1 MEIMRTMQAVIATAI
16 LGLGTA
22 AYAQQPAP
30 AAAPAQASAPAV
42 NPFATAQ
49 TLNCSFSTYTVG
61 GWKGVAPTAVIGD
74 ESYAFQIVVVN
85 LKKGRA
91 QIVGDTGARP
101 ASLVLS
107 DTGLTVIE
115 PTPVGLTMTTAFAN
129 GGQDG
134 QFLAVH
140 ARHVDL
146 KPTPSPSQHYGTCK
160 ITK

>member
-1 MEIMRTMQAVIATAI
+1 MRTTWAI
-16 LGLGTA
+16 LAAAIIGLGTA
-22 AYAQQPAP
+22 VHAQESTSAPAP
-30 AAAPAQASAPAV
+30 AA
-42 NPFATAQ
+42 NPFAAAQ
-49 TLNCSFSTYTVG
+49 TLSCSFSTYAVG
-61 GWKGVAPTAVIGD
+61 GWKSVAPTAVIGD
-74 ESYAFQIVVVN
+74 ENYSFQIVVVN

-91 QIVGDTGARP
+91 QIVGSTGARA

-107 DTGLTVIE
+107 ETGLTAIE
-115 PTPVGLTMTTAFAN
+115 PTPVGFTMTTVFAN

-146 KPTPSPSQHYGTCK
+146 KPTPSPSQHYGICK

>member
-1 MEIMRTMQAVIATAI
+1 MEIMRTMQVIAMAI

-22 AYAQQPAP
+22 VYAQEPAP
-30 AAAPAQASAPAV
+30 APAPAQASAPAA

-49 TLNCSFSTYTVG
+49 TLSCSFSTYTVG
-61 GWKGVAPTAVIGD
+61 GWKGAAPTAVIGD
-74 ESYAFQIVVVN
+74 ENYAFQIVVVN

>member
-1 MEIMRTMQAVIATAI
+1 MAVMVTTRTFVAAAI
-16 LGLGTA
+16 IGLGTA
-22 AYAQQPAP
+22 VQAQQPAAP
-30 AAAPAQASAPAV
+30 AA

-49 TLNCSFSTYTVG
+49 TLSCSFATYTVG
-61 GWKGVAPTAVIGD
+61 GWKDVTPTAVIGD
-74 ESYAFQIVVVN
+74 ENYSFQIVVVN
-85 LKKGRA
+85 LKRGRA
-91 QIVGDTGARP
+91 QIVGETGARP

-115 PTPVGLTMTTAFAN
+115 PTPVGFTMTTAFAN